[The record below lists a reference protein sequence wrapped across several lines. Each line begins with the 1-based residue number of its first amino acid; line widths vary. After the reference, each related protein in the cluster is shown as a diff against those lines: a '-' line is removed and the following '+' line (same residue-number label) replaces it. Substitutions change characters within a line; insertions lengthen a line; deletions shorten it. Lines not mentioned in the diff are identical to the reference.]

1 MNEMLI
7 NIISVLVTAV
17 VIPVISLLGAKLVSW
32 LSTKIKNE
40 KANKM
45 IKTATEIV
53 VSAVKTV
60 FQTYVDALK
69 KEGKFDKE
77 SQILALTKAKD
88 IALSQMTEDVK
99 EFIQTNYGEL
109 DLWLTIQIEATINT
123 LKMKNDE
130 LIFP

>member
-69 KEGKFDKE
+69 KEGKFDKK

-99 EFIQTNYGEL
+99 EFIQTNYGGL
-109 DLWLTIQIEATINT
+109 DLWLTTQIEATINT
-123 LKMKNDE
+123 LKTKK
-130 LIFP
+130 

>member
-109 DLWLTIQIEATINT
+109 DLWLTIQIVATINT
-123 LKMKNDE
+123 LKMKK
-130 LIFP
+130 

>member
-123 LKMKNDE
+123 LKMKK
-130 LIFP
+130 

>member
-7 NIISVLVTAV
+7 NIISVLMTAV

-60 FQTYVDALK
+60 FQTYVDTLK

-109 DLWLTIQIEATINT
+109 DLWLTTQIEATINT
-123 LKMKNDE
+123 LKMKK
-130 LIFP
+130 

>member
-53 VSAVKTV
+53 VSVVKTV

-99 EFIQTNYGEL
+99 EFIQTNYREL
-109 DLWLTIQIEATINT
+109 DLWLTTQIEATINT
-123 LKMKNDE
+123 LKMKK
-130 LIFP
+130 

>member
-77 SQILALTKAKD
+77 SQILALTKAKG

-123 LKMKNDE
+123 LK
-130 LIFP
+130 

>member
-109 DLWLTIQIEATINT
+109 DLWLTTQIEATINT
-123 LKMKNDE
+123 LKMKK
-130 LIFP
+130 

>member
-1 MNEMLI
+1 MNEMFI

-45 IKTATEIV
+45 IKIATEIV

-109 DLWLTIQIEATINT
+109 DLWLTTQIEATINT
-123 LKMKNDE
+123 LKMKK
-130 LIFP
+130 

>member
-109 DLWLTIQIEATINT
+109 DLWLTTQIEANINT
-123 LKMKNDE
+123 LKMKK
-130 LIFP
+130 

>member
-77 SQILALTKAKD
+77 SQMLALTKAKD

-109 DLWLTIQIEATINT
+109 DLWLTTQIEATINT
-123 LKMKNDE
+123 LKTKK
-130 LIFP
+130 

>member
-60 FQTYVDALK
+60 FQTYVDVLK

-109 DLWLTIQIEATINT
+109 DLWLTTQIEANINT
-123 LKMKNDE
+123 LKMKK
-130 LIFP
+130 

>member
-1 MNEMLI
+1 MLI
-7 NIISVLVTAV
+7 NIISVLMTAV

-109 DLWLTIQIEATINT
+109 DLWLTTQIEATINT
-123 LKMKNDE
+123 LKMKK
-130 LIFP
+130 

>member
-1 MNEMLI
+1 M
-7 NIISVLVTAV
+7 
-17 VIPVISLLGAKLVSW
+17 
-32 LSTKIKNE
+32 
-40 KANKM
+40 
-45 IKTATEIV
+45 
-53 VSAVKTV
+53 
-60 FQTYVDALK
+60 DALK

-123 LKMKNDE
+123 LKMKK
-130 LIFP
+130 

>member
-1 MNEMLI
+1 MKCSLI
-7 NIISVLVTAV
+7 LLVTAV

-77 SQILALTKAKD
+77 SQMLALTKAKD
-88 IALSQMTEDVK
+88 IALSQMTKDVK

-109 DLWLTIQIEATINT
+109 DLWLTTQIEATINT
-123 LKMKNDE
+123 LKTKK
-130 LIFP
+130 

>member
-77 SQILALTKAKD
+77 SQLLALTKAKD
-88 IALSQMTEDVK
+88 IALSQMTEDIK
-99 EFIQTNYGEL
+99 EFIQANYGEL
-109 DLWLTIQIEATINT
+109 DLWLTTQIEATINT
-123 LKMKNDE
+123 LKTKK
-130 LIFP
+130 

>member
-7 NIISVLVTAV
+7 NIISVLVTAI

-123 LKMKNDE
+123 LKMKK
-130 LIFP
+130 

>member
-45 IKTATEIV
+45 IKTATEIM

-123 LKMKNDE
+123 LKMKK
-130 LIFP
+130 

>member
-53 VSAVKTV
+53 VSVVKTV

-109 DLWLTIQIEATINT
+109 DLWLTTQIEATINT
-123 LKMKNDE
+123 LKMKK
-130 LIFP
+130 

>member
-7 NIISVLVTAV
+7 NIISVLMTAV

-109 DLWLTIQIEATINT
+109 DLWLTTQIEATINT
-123 LKMKNDE
+123 LKMKK
-130 LIFP
+130 

>member
-99 EFIQTNYGEL
+99 EFIQTNYGGL

-123 LKMKNDE
+123 LKMKK
-130 LIFP
+130 

>member
-109 DLWLTIQIEATINT
+109 DLWLTIQVEATINT
-123 LKMKNDE
+123 LKMKK
-130 LIFP
+130 

>member
-1 MNEMLI
+1 MLI
-7 NIISVLVTAV
+7 NIIILLVSAV
-17 VIPVISLLGAKLVSW
+17 VIQVIILLCAKLVIW

-99 EFIQTNYGEL
+99 EFIQTNYGGLE
-109 DLWLTIQIEATINT
+109 LWLTIQIEATINT
-123 LKMKNDE
+123 LKMKK
-130 LIFP
+130 

>member
-7 NIISVLVTAV
+7 NIISVLMTAV

-99 EFIQTNYGEL
+99 EFIQTNYGKL
-109 DLWLTIQIEATINT
+109 DLWLTTQIEATINT
-123 LKMKNDE
+123 LKMKK
-130 LIFP
+130 

>member
-17 VIPVISLLGAKLVSW
+17 VIPVISLLSAKLVSW

-123 LKMKNDE
+123 LKMKK
-130 LIFP
+130 

>member
-1 MNEMLI
+1 MLI

-17 VIPVISLLGAKLVSW
+17 VIPVISLLGAKRVSW

-99 EFIQTNYGEL
+99 EFIQTNYGKL
-109 DLWLTIQIEATINT
+109 DLWLTTQIEANINT
-123 LKMKNDE
+123 LKMKK
-130 LIFP
+130 

>member
-17 VIPVISLLGAKLVSW
+17 VIPVISLLGAKLMSW

-123 LKMKNDE
+123 LKMKK
-130 LIFP
+130 

>member
-17 VIPVISLLGAKLVSW
+17 VIPVISLLGAKRVSW

-109 DLWLTIQIEATINT
+109 DLWLTTQIEANINT
-123 LKMKNDE
+123 LKMKK
-130 LIFP
+130 

>member
-17 VIPVISLLGAKLVSW
+17 IIPVISLLGAKRVSW

-109 DLWLTIQIEATINT
+109 DLWLTTQIEANINT
-123 LKMKNDE
+123 LKMKK
-130 LIFP
+130 

>member
-45 IKTATEIV
+45 IKTVTEIV

-123 LKMKNDE
+123 LKMKK
-130 LIFP
+130 

>member
-77 SQILALTKAKD
+77 SQLLALTKAKD

-109 DLWLTIQIEATINT
+109 DLWLTTQIEATINT
-123 LKMKNDE
+123 LKTKK
-130 LIFP
+130 

>member
-40 KANKM
+40 KVNKM

-53 VSAVKTV
+53 VSVVKTV

-109 DLWLTIQIEATINT
+109 DLWLTTQIEATINT
-123 LKMKNDE
+123 LKMKK
-130 LIFP
+130 

>member
-99 EFIQTNYGEL
+99 EFIQTNYEEL

-123 LKMKNDE
+123 LKMKK
-130 LIFP
+130 

>member
-53 VSAVKTV
+53 VSSVKTV

-109 DLWLTIQIEATINT
+109 DLWLTTQIEATINT
-123 LKMKNDE
+123 LKMKK
-130 LIFP
+130 

>member
-99 EFIQTNYGEL
+99 EFIQTNYGGLE
-109 DLWLTIQIEATINT
+109 LWLTIQIEATINT
-123 LKMKNDE
+123 LKMKK
-130 LIFP
+130 

>member
-1 MNEMLI
+1 M
-7 NIISVLVTAV
+7 
-17 VIPVISLLGAKLVSW
+17 
-32 LSTKIKNE
+32 
-40 KANKM
+40 
-45 IKTATEIV
+45 

-123 LKMKNDE
+123 LKMKK
-130 LIFP
+130 

>member
-1 MNEMLI
+1 MLI

-123 LKMKNDE
+123 LKMKK
-130 LIFP
+130 